1 MSSNPNTLRVHT
13 LLASSYPIP
22 LTSRQIGRLL
32 GMDPGTAR
40 MAVSRARTSGSIK
53 AVRRIDHGL
62 GYAYTVNV

>member
-32 GMDPGTAR
+32 GMEPGTAR
-40 MAVSRARTSGSIK
+40 MAVSRARTSGLLK
-53 AVRRIDHGL
+53 AVRRTDHRI

>member
-32 GMDPGTAR
+32 GMEAVVAR
-40 MAVSRARTSGSIK
+40 KAVFKAKESGSIK

-62 GYAYTVNV
+62 GYAYTVDV